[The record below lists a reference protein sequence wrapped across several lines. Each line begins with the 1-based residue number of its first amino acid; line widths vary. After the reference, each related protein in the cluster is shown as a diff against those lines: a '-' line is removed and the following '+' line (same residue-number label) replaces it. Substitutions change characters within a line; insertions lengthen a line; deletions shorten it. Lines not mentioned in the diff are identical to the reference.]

1 MFSIVITISAAFLTA
16 LLLGLVL
23 TPVAARLGRR
33 FGALDKPNARKVH
46 AGTVPRSGGLAII
59 AAFFLGHFLLLL
71 TGESMGRFSVNWD
84 FICVFWIGVFFAAG
98 IGVVDDFKRV
108 PSSIKLAVQILA
120 ATAAFLG
127 GIRIEFFSI
136 MQTNVH
142 FSYMTSYLLTVFWFV
157 LLMNAINLIDGLDG
171 LAAGVVIFSAAVM
184 TILMLV
190 ARQERGALAF
200 AALAGATLGFLRYNF
215 NPASVFMGDG
225 GSYFLGYALA
235 CLSIQYGSKSHMG
248 LSLLI
253 PLLALGIPIF
263 DVIVSPIRRFIIG
276 QKIFKADKGHIH
288 HRLLAMGLTTK
299 KAVLILYCASSIL
312 ALSAFFLVNMRSEKS
327 GFIFFLLGVAAIV
340 FMRKLGYFEYLALEK
355 IFGWLHDIRDVAG
368 FTRGRRT
375 FLGIEMSIRESKSID
390 EMWKHV
396 CTALTMKEFEKGHL
410 VLTNGKDRAS
420 QDIGPSNYQIGIR
433 LRSVDG
439 PDNAEEEGVNGRRVW
454 RYVAKNHR
462 RRKFIPPEWRF
473 EMAIPLL
480 NKENVSLGILY
491 LIRDLRKSPLS
502 AYTIRRME
510 SLRRSLII
518 TIEKL
523 QNQSAVEEKK
533 AVNKTKVVSTRR
545 RTASFLTRFL
555 S

>member
-46 AGTVPRSGGLAII
+46 TGAIPRTGGLAII
-59 AAFFLGHFLLLL
+59 AAFFLGHFLLLV
-71 TGESMGRFSVNWD
+71 TGESLGRFSVNWD
-84 FICVFWIGVFFAAG
+84 FVCVFWVGALFAAG
-98 IGVVDDFKRV
+98 IGIVDDFKRV
-108 PSSIKLAVQILA
+108 PSSVKLAVQILA

-127 GIRIEFFSI
+127 GIRIEFFSV
-136 MQTNVH
+136 MQTNWH
-142 FSYMTSYLLTVFWFV
+142 FSYVTSYLLTVFWFV

-171 LAAGVVIFSAAVM
+171 LAAGVVIFGATVM
-184 TILMLV
+184 TILLV
-190 ARQERGALAF
+190 VTRQEKGALVF
-200 AALAGATLGFLRYNF
+200 AALAGGTLGFLRYNF

-235 CLSIQYGSKSHMG
+235 CLSIQYGAKSHMG

-253 PLLALGIPIF
+253 PFLALGIPIF

-288 HRLLAMGLTTK
+288 HRLLAMGLTTRR
-299 KAVLILYCASSIL
+299 AVLVLYCASSIL
-312 ALSAFFLVNMRSEKS
+312 ALSAFLLVNLRSEKS

-340 FMRKLGYFEYLALEK
+340 FIRKLGYFEYLALEK

-375 FLGIEMSIRESKSID
+375 FLGIEMSIRESQNLD
-390 EMWKHV
+390 EMWRHV
-396 CTALTMKEFEKGHL
+396 CTALAMKEFEKGHL
-410 VLTNGKDRAS
+410 VLGNGKDQA
-420 QDIGPSNYQIGIR
+420 GTGKEPPNYQTGIR
-433 LRSVDG
+433 LHSVDG
-439 PDNAEEEGVNGRRVW
+439 PDRAGEEVVNGRRVW

-502 AYTIRRME
+502 AYTIRRIE

-523 QNQSAVEEKK
+523 EKPPVSVDKK
-533 AVNKTKVVSTRR
+533 AASKTKTVSTRR
-545 RTASFLTRFL
+545 RTAGFLTRFL